1 MNLYASQTAHRIN
14 SCRDDAFPLLGFAE
28 GTPDKTT
35 IPTHY
40 SAHSQGVE
48 WAQSVLQALQAE
60 KCPGCSCDHQN
71 WKAQPAAMGSLGLR
85 EGKANEKLALARGW
99 WRALAFCCHLW
110 HACQRAASCCFG
122 KEQPCVTST
131 QTPLS
136 HPCQDI
142 PAQQGA
148 RASGTHHFPWA
159 GWGMQGECPA
169 HQWDVYSFKQWGR
182 RGALNLNIQIN
193 LVLVLKKK
201 KKTTGRTPSDLGC
214 ILEKICFKSSK
225 DLPVIQHIAELERS
239 STKRSGPVL
248 LSAQNNLSS
257 PLAF

>member
-1 MNLYASQTAHRIN
+1 MNLYVSQTAHRIN

-201 KKTTGRTPSDLGC
+201 KKDHRTYTLRFG
-214 ILEKICFKSSK
+214 LHTWK
-225 DLPVIQHIAELERS
+225 DLFQIIQRPSCNTAHCWVRE
-239 STKRSGPVL
+239 K
-248 LSAQNNLSS
+248 QY
-257 PLAF
+257 